1 MCPVGIYP
9 EDWSMFHVSKDNI
22 CFLFAFD
29 LKKQRK
35 GFYQSQ
41 SDKCNPI
48 MKINPP
54 LILHYFK
61 RMGLYVCVNYTQ
73 HTHGTCSNLASK
85 LPGQQYQ
92 GGMFSRG
99 LAGLGALGL
108 QRKPR
113 ASGKGG
119 SQEAQGLPWPFS
131 ISDQGTTQLAS
142 LQAPYSLIK
151 REFLRVLCR
160 YCINLLF
167 LFVCF

>member
-1 MCPVGIYP
+1 
-9 EDWSMFHVSKDNI
+9 
-22 CFLFAFD
+22 
-29 LKKQRK
+29 
-35 GFYQSQ
+35 
-41 SDKCNPI
+41 

-85 LPGQQYQ
+85 LPGQQHQ
-92 GGMFSRG
+92 AGMLSRG

-119 SQEAQGLPWPFS
+119 SQEAWGLP
-131 ISDQGTTQLAS
+131 
-142 LQAPYSLIK
+142 
-151 REFLRVLCR
+151 
-160 YCINLLF
+160 
-167 LFVCF
+167 